1 MIDLSIRRLIWADII
16 RFSLLM
22 SLRQKWKEIH
32 PLLKRIVNQRNKYYS
47 PKISLPRQENIIP
60 NLTRKRILL

>member
-1 MIDLSIRRLIWADII
+1 MIDLSIRMLIWADII

-22 SLRQKWKEIH
+22 SLRQKWK
-32 PLLKRIVNQRNKYYS
+32 KMSRKIVNQRNRYYS
-47 PKISLPRQENIIP
+47 PKISYKRRENITP